1 MCRHG
6 LQQKHST
13 IIEAMYEW
21 RSNMSG
27 IYIYIYIYGEALPK
41 CSFSRKTSQNLG
53 RGSRGNREIHELN
66 SECWVGDLEV
76 EFVTTFLGGFPG

>member
-1 MCRHG
+1 MEWLKQKMCRHG

-27 IYIYIYIYGEALPK
+27 IYIYIYMEKHYRSVAFQGKPHRI
-41 CSFSRKTSQNLG
+41 
-53 RGSRGNREIHELN
+53 
-66 SECWVGDLEV
+66 
-76 EFVTTFLGGFPG
+76 LGGEVGEIEKSMNLIVSAG